1 MKSVATHPVL
11 LIGNV
16 PAVQG
21 LGVAFTVTDTLS
33 PELTFDVPPEAVTRT
48 VLPTTEFTTHD
59 SFGLLV
65 VTEPTLTPEKSEST
79 LISIEPNANEQ
90 LGAALFVK
98 VTVKDPAVPAVHG
111 LV

>member
-1 MKSVATHPVL
+1 LPATH
-11 LIGNV
+11 
-16 PAVQG
+16 AFE
-21 LGVAFTVTDTLS
+21 VAFIVTDTLS
-33 PELTFDVPPEAVTRT
+33 PELAFDVPPEAFTRT

-59 SFGLLV
+59 SAGLLV

-79 LISIEPNANEQ
+79 LISIEPIPNEQ

-98 VTVKDPAVPAVHG
+98 VSVKDPAVPAVHG